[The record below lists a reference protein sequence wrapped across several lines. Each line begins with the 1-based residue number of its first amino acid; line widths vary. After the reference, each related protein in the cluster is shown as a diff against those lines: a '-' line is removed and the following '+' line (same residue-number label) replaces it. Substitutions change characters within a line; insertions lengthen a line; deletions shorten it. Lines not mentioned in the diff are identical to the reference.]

1 MGTEV
6 RKVLQAICNRISNQL
21 VFAHIIEEEEQ
32 PIYDYGLYL
41 TLMTMI
47 TVSTILILGFLG
59 GNIDLTLVFIF
70 VIASMRHYTG
80 GYHANHY
87 WQCYLLSCMSY
98 CAVIYLVSNRIVLDT
113 AIFLVI
119 GGIAMIYNL
128 AIGSLNSDKNP
139 KTPEEMIFRTK
150 KARFIFMLYD
160 IVSLVGM
167 FFNWGEIAIW
177 LIIVW
182 SQVIVMISLLS
193 TQIQRRYFKWKLKKQ
208 C

>member
-1 MGTEV
+1 M
-6 RKVLQAICNRISNQL
+6 LQAICNRISNQL

-47 TVSTILILGFLG
+47 TVSTIIILGFFWG
-59 GNIDLTLVFIF
+59 KINLTLVFIF

-98 CAVIYLVSNRIVLDT
+98 CAVIYLASNRILLGTV
-113 AIFLVI
+113 FLAVI

-128 AIGSLNSDKNP
+128 SIGSLNSDKNP
-139 KTPEEMIFRTK
+139 KTLEEMILRTK
-150 KARFIFMLYD
+150 KARFIFILYD
-160 IVSLVGM
+160 IVSLVGI
-167 FFNWGEIAIW
+167 FFNLGEIAIW
-177 LIIVW
+177 LVIVW
-182 SQVIVMISLLS
+182 SQIVVMISLLIS
-193 TQIQRRYFKWKLKKQ
+193 QIQRRYFKWKLKK
-208 C
+208 